1 MTDRIKQYH
10 SQRFQSTINTD
21 VSMVDDAGKKLI
33 ERAMNKEWTNPKY
46 KLRWFVGQQQI
57 TPFSKYR
64 QWLLELKSKEE
75 SLENME
81 YEIAKLQVEY
91 DRYQRI
97 KDNSPDDL
105 DKRLAD
111 IEMWKTDR
119 SIYMSKRRIQDW
131 YLERQHLIDL
141 IDEFMSSDEAIL
153 PDGSGRTY
161 ADILDTEEEDL
172 YEAQYWTN
180 RLAKQAACDM
190 LFYGR
195 IGTGNMDAILSMSP
209 EQQAETLALT
219 VNFSTQLQSYQT
231 RLQNEATQMIQM
243 QQASDHKDL
252 TFPTSAHLIDNNS
265 EQNAQKADVPND
277 AEDLLNVYSIRNT
290 SQ

>member
-1 MTDRIKQYH
+1 MTDRIKQYN
-10 SQRFQSTINTD
+10 SQRYQSTINTD
-21 VSMVDDAGKKLI
+21 VSMLDDSSKKMI
-33 ERAMNKEWTNPKY
+33 ERALNKEWTNPKY

-57 TPFSKYR
+57 TPFSKFR

-75 SLENME
+75 SIENME

-97 KDNSPDDL
+97 KNNSSDDL
-105 DKRLAD
+105 DQRLAE

-119 SIYMSKRRIQDW
+119 NIYMSKRRIQDW

-141 IDEFMSSDEAIL
+141 IDEFMASDEAKL

-161 ADILDTEEEDL
+161 MDILDTEEEDV
-172 YEAQYWTN
+172 YESQYWTN

-195 IGTGNMDAILSMSP
+195 VGTGNMDAILSMSP

-219 VNFSTQLQSYQT
+219 VNFSTQLQAYQIK
-231 RLQNEATQMIQM
+231 LQNEASQLLENNQ
-243 QQASDHKDL
+243 KLNNRDL
-252 TFPTSAHLIDNNS
+252 TIPSPIEFVDDQPNTRTIESNNG
-265 EQNAQKADVPND
+265 
-277 AEDLLNVYSIRNT
+277 AEDLLNVYSIRNDIR
-290 SQ
+290 